1 MRFWIT
7 TKLPLP
13 PPTPKTGDWYDQQ
26 KCGESQI
33 SRPRR
38 TSCERLVEWA
48 KEVTQ
53 THSSLMMFLLGTLP
67 PAPDK
72 DQSCALLQCLSGH
85 PGVRKHIGDF
95 VGLEITKGK
104 QLRILRQVVDV
115 LPSFIIN

>member
-1 MRFWIT
+1 
-7 TKLPLP
+7 
-13 PPTPKTGDWYDQQ
+13 
-26 KCGESQI
+26 
-33 SRPRR
+33 
-38 TSCERLVEWA
+38 
-48 KEVTQ
+48 
-53 THSSLMMFLLGTLP
+53 MMFLLGTLP